1 MPKSLAKFIKQYLD
15 QGYDLDTIRSH
26 LLDSGYKIEEINA
39 SINSL
44 YATKHVVHHLS
55 KTTAITLAAVAI
67 GLAIMIASVV
77 VYLKPAQE
85 AILDI
90 KLEGIQTTAE
100 PGQEITFIREL
111 TNFGKKADVTT
122 SYTLISVD
130 TAATIATYQE
140 TAAVETKAS
149 RQINIAIPEDAALG
163 NAVLNAVAEYDGK
176 RAEAALTIKIYK
188 RSQTATCTDNIQNQG
203 ERGIDCGGQC
213 DPCKIEKECLPSCDD
228 PNKCTEDYCNADT
241 DFECK
246 HKQIIPC
253 CGNSIC
259 EEDETTSSCSKD
271 CIEQETATFEG
282 LTLSE
287 TLERIKQIAETDVRS
302 AANYCSMVEI
312 AMYKDTCFRNIA
324 EVTKNQLLCDRIE
337 EELPRDRCY
346 ASIAKSKSDSSS
358 CESITKDSVRDSCYM
373 NFVLDQK
380 DYSVCDRL
388 INKYLRDSCQTLKE
402 AESG

>member
-1 MPKSLAKFIKQYLD
+1 MPKSLANFIKQYLD
-15 QGYDLDTIRSH
+15 QGYDVDTIRSH
-26 LLDSGYKIEEINA
+26 LLDSGYKIEKINA

-44 YATKHVVHHLS
+44 YATRHVVHHLS

-67 GLAIMIASVV
+67 GFAIILTSIA

-100 PGQEITFIREL
+100 PGQEIIFIREL
-111 TNFGKKADVTT
+111 TNFGKKVDVTT

-130 TAATIATYQE
+130 TAAAITSYQE
-140 TAAVETKAS
+140 TAAVETKSS
-149 RQINIAIPEDAALG
+149 RQIKIEIPEDAPLG
-163 NAVLNAVAEYDGK
+163 NAVLNAVAAYNDK
-176 RAEAALTIKIYK
+176 KAEAALTVKIYK
-188 RSQTATCTDNIQNQG
+188 ESPTATCTDNIQNQG
-203 ERGIDCGGQC
+203 EKGIDCGGQC
-213 DPCKIEKECLPSCDD
+213 KPCKIEKKCLLSCDD
-228 PNKCTEDYCNADT
+228 SNKCTEDYCNKDT

-253 CGNSIC
+253 CGNNIC
-259 EEDETTSSCSKD
+259 EEDETTASCSKD

-287 TLERIKQIAETDVRS
+287 TLDRIKKIAETDVRS
-302 AANYCSMVEI
+302 AANYCSMVDI
-312 AMYKDTCFRNIA
+312 PMYKDVCFRNIA
-324 EVTKNQLLCDRIE
+324 EVTKNSLLCDSIV

-358 CESITKDSVRDSCYM
+358 CESIAKDSVRDSCYM

-380 DYSVCDRL
+380 DYSVCDKL
-388 INKYLRDSCQTLKE
+388 INKYLRDSCNTLKG
-402 AESG
+402 AETA